1 MSDHQPSLG
10 AQIKNIQ
17 RSFLQFAQL
26 PLNNILS
33 TDWLKKFSYSVPC
46 RSDTIYTPL
55 VVLRLF
61 LLQVLNK
68 DRSCKNAVSRFF
80 IERIFNGE
88 TEISHSSGPY
98 CTARR
103 RLPLDLLMDAVREIA
118 KQANEIGDTWTWH
131 GYNVRMADG
140 VTMLLPDTE
149 GNQKEFPQQKNQK
162 PGLGFPIIRICAVI
176 SLATGTLVDYAL
188 GPYQGK
194 GTGETSLFSRLIG
207 SLMNGDL
214 LLADRY
220 YATFAIISLLSL
232 AGVPVIM
239 RNHANRIVDYTKG
252 TRLGN
257 KDHLVKWIKP
267 PTKPI
272 WMSKEEYDK
281 LPNILIVREFRV
293 NGIEYV
299 TTLTDHKEFHKKEMS
314 ILYRQR
320 WNIEVDL
327 RSLKTYMGMEMLGC
341 RSPEM
346 IKKEIAISFMAYNLI
361 RSVIAQSA
369 VIHDKHPRNIS
380 FSGAVKLIVAGATS
394 IVNTVNQ
401 YTMDA
406 VNAIL
411 HAISTNPVGE
421 REQLIQPRAIKRR
434 PKPYP
439 LLTTPRAKAVKL
451 INKQCVA

>member
-1 MSDHQPSLG
+1 MSDHQQPSLG
-10 AQIKNIQ
+10 TQIKNIK

-33 TDWLKKFSYSVPC
+33 TDWLKMFSYSVPC

-194 GTGETSLFSRLIG
+194 GTGETSLFSRLMG
-207 SLMNGDL
+207 SLMKDDWL
-214 LLADRY
+214 I
-220 YATFAIISLLSL
+220 AT
-232 AGVPVIM
+232 M
-239 RNHANRIVDYTKG
+239 
-252 TRLGN
+252 
-257 KDHLVKWIKP
+257 P
-267 PTKPI
+267 PLQ
-272 WMSKEEYDK
+272 S
-281 LPNILIVREFRV
+281 FR
-293 NGIEYV
+293 
-299 TTLTDHKEFHKKEMS
+299 
-314 ILYRQR
+314 
-320 WNIEVDL
+320 
-327 RSLKTYMGMEMLGC
+327 C
-341 RSPEM
+341 
-346 IKKEIAISFMAYNLI
+346 
-361 RSVIAQSA
+361 
-369 VIHDKHPRNIS
+369 
-380 FSGAVKLIVAGATS
+380 
-394 IVNTVNQ
+394 
-401 YTMDA
+401 
-406 VNAIL
+406 
-411 HAISTNPVGE
+411 
-421 REQLIQPRAIKRR
+421 
-434 PKPYP
+434 
-439 LLTTPRAKAVKL
+439 
-451 INKQCVA
+451 